1 MKTIFLI
8 LIILTTGLLLIQCDS
23 STDAEND
30 SNPTEGKIT
39 VSGDY
44 QTSFKYVMGLSSGNG
59 AEYTGVIA
67 TQSLDILA
75 DEFGFG
81 LYADGHAV
89 FTKSLGNLQWL
100 GYTATNLDAAYDVS
114 DTCKPCLMVNH
125 IVLYYDSSYISF
137 QSWEF
142 NPANL
147 DSSKSVIIH
156 GEMSTDYRKL
166 GLCGN

>member
-8 LIILTTGLLLIQCDS
+8 LILLTTGLLLIQCDR
-23 STDAEND
+23 STNAEND

-44 QTSFKYVMGLSSGNG
+44 PASFNYVLPVSGEIPG
-59 AEYTGVIA
+59 EYIGVIA
-67 TQSLDILA
+67 TQSLNFFE

-81 LYADGHAV
+81 LYSDGHAV
-89 FTKSLGNLQWL
+89 FTKSLGDWQWL
-100 GYTATNLDAAYDVS
+100 GYTATNLDASFDVS
-114 DTCKPCLMVNH
+114 DTCQPSLSANH

-142 NPANL
+142 DPTNL
-147 DSSKSVIIH
+147 DSSKSVVIH

-166 GLCGN
+166 